1 MRRVHL
7 FEFEDQTW
15 LPRLFRDYLT
25 GLLHYQ
31 ITRSRVYAPAARK
44 LKDWMQKT
52 NCTQIVDLCS
62 GGGGPLI
69 QIQEILEREEAF
81 PVSVL
86 LTDKFPNSRAIKA
99 IRDSNNSIQYEDHPV
114 DIKSIPSRLKGFRT
128 LFTCFHHFDPDTAV
142 RILQDAVD
150 EMAPIAAFEFTR
162 RRPSN
167 IAGMLLSPIAVLFD
181 TARVSPFR
189 WGRLIWTYLLPVVPL
204 MYWWD
209 GTVSH
214 LRTYTVAEL
223 QELVSRVN
231 AASYEWEVGEIESGD
246 GSDSITFLIGKPG
259 SGSSAN
265 HTNRR

>member
-1 MRRVHL
+1 MRRVQL

-15 LPRLFRDYLT
+15 LPRMFRDYLT
-25 GLLHYQ
+25 TLLHYQ
-31 ITRSRVYAPAARK
+31 ITSSRVYASAAPK
-44 LKDWMQKT
+44 LKDGMQQT
-52 NCTQIVDLCS
+52 NCTQIVDLGS

-86 LTDKFPNSRAIKA
+86 LTDKFPNSRAIKV
-99 IRDSNNSIQYEDHPV
+99 IRASSGNIQYEDHPV
-114 DIKSIPSRLKGFRT
+114 DITSIPSRLKGFRT

-142 RILQDAVD
+142 RILQNAVD
-150 EMAPIAAFEFTR
+150 EMAPIAAFEFTN

-189 WGRLIWTYLLPVVPL
+189 WGRLIWTYLLPVIPL

-223 QELVSRVN
+223 QELVSRVK
-231 AASYEWEVGEIESGD
+231 AVSYEWEIGELESGQ
-246 GSDSITFLIGKPG
+246 GSDPVTFLIGKP
-259 SGSSAN
+259 
-265 HTNRR
+265 RRG